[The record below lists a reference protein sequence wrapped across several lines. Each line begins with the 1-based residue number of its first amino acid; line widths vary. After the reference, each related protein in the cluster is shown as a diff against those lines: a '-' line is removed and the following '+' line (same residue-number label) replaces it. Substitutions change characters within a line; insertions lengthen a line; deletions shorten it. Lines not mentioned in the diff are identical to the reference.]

1 MNEQNPRLAVVT
13 GGSRGLGLALT
24 RELTG
29 RGWHVVTDGRDAAVL
44 GAAVATLTHP
54 ERVTAIAGDVADPI
68 HRAALVEAAGPRVD
82 LLVNN
87 ASVLG
92 AVPMRDLAD
101 YPLEDL

>member
-1 MNEQNPRLAVVT
+1 MNEQNPRRAVVT

-29 RGWHVVTDGRDAAVL
+29 RGWHVVIDGRDAAVP
-44 GAAVATLTHP
+44 GAA
-54 ERVTAIAGDVADPI
+54 ADPI
-68 HRAALVEAAGPRVD
+68 HRALLVEAAGHRVD

-92 AVPMRDLAD
+92 AVPMRALAD
-101 YPLEDL
+101 YPLDDLEHAFAVNTV